1 MSEKL
6 SSNLRKT
13 VIQELIQ
20 LTREKYVYPE
30 VGEKLAN
37 QLHTKLDQGEYDQLT
52 THGELA
58 AKLTSDLQELSNDHH
73 WAVVYD
79 PQTAVEL
86 IDPEEEQ
93 DRRHQARY
101 LDAARR
107 SNFGFERLERM
118 KGNIGYLDL
127 HKFEPAEYA
136 GNTAAAAMN
145 FLSNCDALII
155 DLRQCHGGY
164 PSTVQLITSYL
175 YDEKP
180 RHINTFY
187 YRPTDDTQQFWTF
200 PHVPGKRR
208 PDIPLY
214 VLISSA
220 TGSGGEEIAYNFK
233 HMERATLIGETT
245 VGAAHPVTREVIG
258 EEFVVRLPYGRPI
271 NPITGTNWEGA
282 GVEPHIAVAAE
293 EALKTAHLKALEWLL
308 EHGQS
313 EEQRR
318 LLAWVAEIIDN
329 EYHPVELAENE
340 IKVFVGEYGKR
351 LFTIQDGVL
360 FAGHQD
366 FPVSWPLTPMSAAR
380 FRLDEDV
387 KFEFVLEKLGRA
399 VAVKTNYRDGR
410 PEVISERTGDV

>member
-1 MSEKL
+1 LPENKFTY
-6 SSNLRKT
+6 LRKA
-13 VIQELIQ
+13 VIQEIIHLI
-20 LTREKYVYPE
+20 REKYVYPE
-30 VGEKLAN
+30 IGELVAAQIQAN
-37 QLHTKLDQGEYDQLT
+37 LEEGTYDHIA

-58 AKLTSDLQELSNDHH
+58 AKLTVDLQELSKDHH

-93 DRRHQARY
+93 DERHLERY
-101 LDAARR
+101 LDAARS

-118 KGNIGYLDL
+118 KGNIGYLEL
-127 HKFEPAEYA
+127 HTFEPAEYA
-136 GNTAAAAMN
+136 GETVAAAMN
-145 FLSNCDALII
+145 FLANCDALIL

-164 PSTVQLITSYL
+164 PSTVQLLTSYL
-175 YDEKP
+175 VDEKP

-233 HMERATLIGETT
+233 HMQRATLIGKTT
-245 VGAAHPVTREVIG
+245 VGAAHPVTREVVG
-258 EEFVVRLPYGRPI
+258 GVFVVRLPYGRPI
-271 NPITGTNWEGA
+271 NPITGTNWEGT
-282 GVEPHIAVAAE
+282 GVEPHIAVPAE
-293 EALKTAHLKALEWLL
+293 EALKTAQLAALEHLL
-308 EHGQS
+308 ENAQDAG
-313 EEQRR
+313 QRR
-318 LLAWVAEIIDN
+318 QLEWVAEIIDN
-329 EYHPVELAENE
+329 EYHPVELAANQVEA
-340 IKVFVGEYGKR
+340 FAGEYGKR

-366 FPVSWPLTPMSAAR
+366 FPVSWPLIPMSATR
-380 FRLDEDV
+380 FRLDEDM
-387 KFEFVLEKLGRA
+387 KLEFILDEDKA
-399 VAVKTNYRDGR
+399 VSSVRIWYRDGR
-410 PEVISERTGDV
+410 PDVTEGKTG